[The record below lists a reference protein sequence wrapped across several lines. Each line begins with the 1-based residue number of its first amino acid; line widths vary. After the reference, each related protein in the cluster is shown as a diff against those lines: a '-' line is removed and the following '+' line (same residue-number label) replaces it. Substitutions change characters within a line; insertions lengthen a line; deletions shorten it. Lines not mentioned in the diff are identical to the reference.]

1 MASTMNLDPT
11 KPVDRVKLLVGD
23 FIADE
28 PFLTDGVYLWLLSE
42 NANNELAAAI
52 AALGHI
58 INYIALSPT
67 EWRIGD
73 ASETSASVTILEK
86 RLADLVRQQGKAAP
100 ILIQSDRS
108 NWCDFDDAFG
118 STSPRNWRNYVR

>member
-1 MASTMNLDPT
+1 MATTINLDPT

-28 PFLTDGVYLWLLSE
+28 PFLTDSIYLWLLAE
-42 NANNELAAAI
+42 NANDELATAI
-52 AALGHI
+52 SALDRI

-73 ASETSASVTILEK
+73 ASETSASVTILE
-86 RLADLVRQQGKAAP
+86 RRRAELLRSQGKAAP
-100 ILIQSDRS
+100 ILVHSDRR

-118 STSPRNWRNYVR
+118 STRPRTWR

>member
-1 MASTMNLDPT
+1 MATTINLDPT
-11 KPVDRVKLLVGD
+11 QPVDRVKLLVGD

-28 PFLTDGVYLWLLSE
+28 PFLTDAIYLYLLQE
-42 NANNELAAAI
+42 NANDELATAI
-52 AALGHI
+52 EALGRI

-67 EWRIGD
+67 EWRIGE

-86 RLADLVRQQGKAAP
+86 RLADLIRQQGKAAP
-100 ILIQSDRS
+100 ILIHSDRR

-118 STSPRNWRNYVR
+118 RTSPRTWRH

>member
-1 MASTMNLDPT
+1 MATTINLDPT

-28 PFLTDGVYLWLLSE
+28 PFLTDSIYVWLLAE
-42 NANNELAAAI
+42 NANDELATAI
-52 AALGHI
+52 SALDRI
-58 INYIALSPT
+58 INYIVLSPT

-73 ASETSASVTILEK
+73 ASETSASVTILE
-86 RLADLVRQQGKAAP
+86 RRRAELVRSQGKAAP
-100 ILIQSDRS
+100 ILVHSDRR

-118 STSPRNWRNYVR
+118 STRPRTWR